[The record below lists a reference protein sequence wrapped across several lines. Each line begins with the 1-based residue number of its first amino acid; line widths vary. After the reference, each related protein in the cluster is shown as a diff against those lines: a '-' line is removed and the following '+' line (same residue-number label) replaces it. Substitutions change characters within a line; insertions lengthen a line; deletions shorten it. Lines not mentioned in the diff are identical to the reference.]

1 MNEIFI
7 KADYLN
13 EWILKHLPKKDLI
26 SIDDLISAIEDMDG
40 EIENL
45 EQQIENIKNDI
56 KENYKPR
63 W

>member
-1 MNEIFI
+1 MDSVYI

-13 EWILKHLPKKDLI
+13 PWILKHLPKKDLI

-45 EQQIENIKNDI
+45 EQQIKDKKNDI
-56 KENYKPR
+56 EENYKYK